1 MATAA
6 ADILAGYAV
15 AGLGNGKALP
25 WLLIATIC
33 LYGGGVVLNDYFDR
47 DLDAVERPERPIPS
61 GRVQPLAAARFG
73 FVLLAAGITAASLAT
88 SSSGAVA
95 AIIALFVLIYDQWG
109 KNQAVLGPVNM
120 GVCRGLNLILGM
132 SAVPATINSRWYLG
146 LLPLIY
152 ICGVTALS
160 RGEVHGGS
168 RTTVLFSL
176 LCVLSVL
183 AGALILTLT
192 SGHQS
197 LAGGGILLVLGWRIV
212 PPFWRAYKDSQPAAI
227 RNAVKIGVLSLVF
240 LDAVIGA
247 AYAGSLYGLLVLI
260 AALLA
265 GRLARVFA
273 VT

>member
-1 MATAA
+1 LATAA